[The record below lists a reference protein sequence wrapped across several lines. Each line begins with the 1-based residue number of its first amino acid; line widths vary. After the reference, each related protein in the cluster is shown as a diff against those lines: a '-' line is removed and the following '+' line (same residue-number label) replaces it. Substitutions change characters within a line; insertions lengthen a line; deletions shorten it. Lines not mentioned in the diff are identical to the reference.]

1 KAGTNPTDTS
11 GGTNT
16 FQIGLG
22 SKINSIDRNWSQ
34 GTFDR
39 TGVVTDLALQG
50 NGMFVLKS
58 QGVNYYS
65 RAGAFTFDANG
76 NLVDPQNG
84 AIVQGKMAN
93 NGVLPSGNSLTDIKV
108 DNNLRLPAIQ
118 TSETNWTGNLNSNA
132 NLTRSENV
140 IQSGDVG
147 SSFPKSFTT
156 TVYDESGT
164 AFNLITN
171 YTSATAFTVDVQDS
185 KGVSQYSGALP
196 SYTLGYDANNKVNS
210 VTGTGATGTDIAVK
224 PDNSSVHFN
233 LHMGSVTNSG
243 STSATIVSSADNNR
257 QPNVVSGS
265 VTIFDSLGNS
275 HTLTLKFTKL
285 ADNTWNWDASIPSA
299 DGTLA
304 PIANHTLSFNSD
316 GSLVAQ
322 NPPVLNFTPT
332 GGAKP
337 QSFTLDFGSGVT
349 GITQTSGNSSISL
362 LSQDGAAA
370 ATLSNLNID
379 QYGNVVGVFS
389 NGKTQTLA
397 QVMVA
402 TFKNREGLVSIGDN
416 MYNISANSGDPFIGA
431 LGSETG
437 TTLQSGALEQ
447 SNVDLSEEF
456 TKMIV
461 SQRGFQAN
469 ARVVT
474 TADNL
479 LQEITNLVR

>member
-1 KAGTNPTDTS
+1 
-11 GGTNT
+11 
-16 FQIGLG
+16 
-22 SKINSIDRNWSQ
+22 
-34 GTFDR
+34 
-39 TGVVTDLALQG
+39 
-50 NGMFVLKS
+50 
-58 QGVNYYS
+58 
-65 RAGAFTFDANG
+65 
-76 NLVDPQNG
+76 
-84 AIVQGKMAN
+84 
-93 NGVLPSGNSLTDIKV
+93 
-108 DNNLRLPAIQ
+108 
-118 TSETNWTGNLNSNA
+118 
-132 NLTRSENV
+132 
-140 IQSGDVG
+140 
-147 SSFPKSFTT
+147 
-156 TVYDESGT
+156 
-164 AFNLITN
+164 
-171 YTSATAFTVDVQDS
+171 
-185 KGVSQYSGALP
+185 
-196 SYTLGYDANNKVNS
+196 
-210 VTGTGATGTDIAVK
+210 
-224 PDNSSVHFN
+224 
-233 LHMGSVTNSG
+233 
-243 STSATIVSSADNNR
+243 
-257 QPNVVSGS
+257 
-265 VTIFDSLGNS
+265 SLGNS
-275 HTLTLKFTKL
+275 HTLTLKYTKL

-416 MYNISANSGDPFIGA
+416 MYNISANSGDPFVGA
-431 LGSETG
+431 LGTETG